1 MLFLNFI
8 RKMVRQIWGYYPF
21 WNRNTADFSVVD
33 LVPLLRWTLSYT
45 LDQANWDAFSRRRGG
60 LTNYWLSNESP
71 ILFSDFGA
79 DLVDEYP
86 DSHFL
91 TALNGKL
98 TSWSNP
104 HGSSLRWI
112 DHNLQISVYYVA
124 KKIGKMNI
132 DQISQTRL

>member
-1 MLFLNFI
+1 MLEKGDL
-8 RKMVRQIWGYYPF
+8 YS
-21 WNRNTADFSVVD
+21 ADLD
-33 LVPLLRWTLSYT
+33 ALVARAPKDATLVICHSAVLSYT
-45 LDQANWDAFSRRRGG
+45 LDQADRDAFSRRRGG

-71 ILFSDFGA
+71 ILFSDFGV

>member
-1 MLFLNFI
+1 
-8 RKMVRQIWGYYPF
+8 MVRQIWGYYPF

-45 LDQANWDAFSRRRGG
+45 LDQADRDAFSRRRGG

-71 ILFSDFGA
+71 IFFSDFGA

-91 TALNGKL
+91 TALTGKL

-112 DHNLQISVYYVA
+112 DHNLYISVYYVA
-124 KKIGKMNI
+124 KKIGKMNM
-132 DQISQTRL
+132 DQISQTRP